1 MKRKSDKYTSHDIQN
16 EILGVM
22 ALNLLRNIADNVRTS
37 KCNIM
42 IDETTDVST
51 TEQVVIVLRWVGSD
65 WMCMKIL

>member
-1 MKRKSDKYTSHDIQN
+1 
-16 EILGVM
+16 M